1 MSKLTDIKQKILQFD
16 GGAFQELCDA
26 YLYKLGYRDVTSLGT
41 KSGTLKTTK
50 GIPDTYFLDSND
62 KYIFVMYTAQQTE
75 VPKKL
80 KEDIFDCLN
89 SQKTGIEVSDISEII
104 LCHTSSNIPAGKTNN
119 LYEVCSNKG
128 VLLKIL
134 GIDELASDIY
144 NRFHGIARDFLGV
157 PISTEQ
163 IFDLREFVMAYD
175 SNGMATPLST
185 TFQMR
190 KQETVDILEKIEQ
203 SKVTILTGPAG
214 VGKTRLALECCEKY
228 AEENNYRLF
237 CIQSNRLPIYE
248 DLKIFLN
255 KPDNYLLFI
264 DDGNQI
270 SGLNHVLQY
279 LTKAKQGYEIKIVIT
294 VRDYAKYSIVQEARN
309 FTKPEV
315 YGIGVFKDDEIKEL
329 LKENLQILNTNYLD
343 KIVRIAEGNARLAVL
358 AGKLAVDKQRLDS
371 INDATELYE
380 SYYGNVISRY
390 ILSENKELCAVAGI
404 LAFVSAIHL
413 EHLKG
418 LASLLES
425 LDISER
431 SFIKYVYQLHELEIV
446 DIYHDKAAK
455 ISDQCFGNYLLNYVF
470 VQKKIVPLAVM
481 IKACFISYRPRV
493 VNAVSTLANIFASN
507 EMHQQLEKEI
517 GIVWDD
523 FQKSGE
529 TYFLEYVKVFHSIR
543 PTETLLLVKEKI
555 DSLPYEAYDVS
566 SINFEEEKRRGRS
579 EDDFILHILRD
590 FCDTTDLPDA
600 LDLMFN
606 YYKRQPKN
614 FVSVY
619 QAICNAFV
627 VKKDS
632 YRYGFWTQKQLIT
645 KFVEH
650 SDIWRNEAVNI
661 LFLKIAAEFLKLVS
675 SPTEAG
681 RGNSFTF
688 YTIPIE
694 LSEGSEQYRGLIWNG
709 LLELYRNESHQLEI
723 EKILKGYGEGEGQKV
738 SHELVHYDFKYILK
752 FFDEFFSTQNLFHCI
767 IAQKLLDR
775 LKFLNMHPFDCL
787 SHYTNSMNY
796 KWYRILKGECHLEEY
811 VYYKEKKL
819 KEADIETLVQDCTE
833 TTIQTIM
840 EICLFSETYDTHQD
854 RELREGVQYAF
865 EVLSRNKGGFSNAVN
880 MYLVNN
886 TPLDIFPDP
895 IVAKMFELF
904 GDQET
909 YSIITKRTYDKKGD
923 WQFSFFKKLP
933 QHLVTEHYVQEFYD
947 FLANG
952 ETSEKAIFYRDLDF
966 LDHYVPHDQDI
977 YISTFKLIAAIYE
990 HSPYTFSLYTTLL
1003 FMNNKIEFNDLLKRF
1018 DSDPPLL
1025 KDIYF
1030 KLISYSEN
1038 VDRSGEFLINLN
1050 KVDPTFLQDYIQFVM
1065 SKSNDIWA
1073 SKKDEE
1079 RLSAIW
1085 ECDNYIE
1092 LANEIMETYY
1102 LDRETSTWSMV
1113 RHLTNALVYSDRKK
1127 LIEKRQ
1133 DEWIAHF
1140 VDENHQK
1147 VNVMLIIYSAI
1158 AELPSE
1164 RRKKHVL
1171 YLIRLNQNYELFDEL
1186 QLVPSI
1192 VGGSG
1197 DMIADMEKRISFLE
1211 SLLPSLTGIAFLKH
1225 KQKIAR
1231 DIEYWKKLIE
1241 REQVEEVFER
1251 L

>member
-16 GGAFQELCDA
+16 GGGFQELCDA
-26 YLYKLGYRDVTSLGT
+26 YLYKLGYENVTSLGT

-62 KYIFVMYTAQQTE
+62 KYIFVMYTTQQKE

-80 KEDIFDCLN
+80 EEDVFDCLN
-89 SQKTGIEVSDISEII
+89 FQKTGIEVSDISEII

-119 LYEVCSNKG
+119 LYEICSSKG

-175 SNGMATPLST
+175 SNGMAAPLST

-190 KQETVDILEKIEQ
+190 KQETVDVLEKIEQ
-203 SKVTILTGPAG
+203 NRVTILTGPAG

-228 AEENNYRLF
+228 AEENKYRLF

-294 VRDYAKYSIVQEARN
+294 VRDYAKYNIVQETRN
-309 FTKPEV
+309 FTIPEICE
-315 YGIGVFKDDEIKEL
+315 IGVFKDEEIKEL
-329 LKENLQILNTNYLD
+329 IKENLKILNTNYLD
-343 KIVRIAEGNARLAVL
+343 KIVRISEGNARLAVL

-380 SYYGNVISRY
+380 NYYGNVISRH

-404 LAFVSAIHL
+404 LAFISAIHL
-413 EHLKG
+413 DHLKG
-418 LASLLES
+418 LVSLLES
-425 LDISER
+425 LGISES
-431 SFIKYVYQLHELEIV
+431 SFIKYVYELHELEIV

-481 IKACFISYRPRV
+481 IKACFVSYRHRV
-493 VNAVSTLANIFASN
+493 VNAVNTLANIFASN

-523 FQKSGE
+523 FQKSE
-529 TYFLEYVKVFHSIR
+529 EAYFLEYVKIFHSIR

-555 DSLPYEAYDVS
+555 DSLPYEAYDVN
-566 SINFEEEKRRGRS
+566 SINFDEEKRRGKS
-579 EDDFILHILRD
+579 EDNFILRILGG

-600 LDLMFN
+600 LDLMFD

-619 QAICNAFV
+619 QAICNTFV

-632 YRYGFWTQKQLIT
+632 HRYGYWTQNQLIT

-688 YTIPIE
+688 YKIPIE

-709 LLELYRNESHQLEI
+709 LLELYQRDNYQLEI
-723 EKILKGYGEGEGQKV
+723 EKIIAGYGSGQGRKIDHDV
-738 SHELVHYDFKYILK
+738 VKYDFKYIK
-752 FFDEFFSTQNLFHCI
+752 QFFEERFSPD
-767 IAQKLLDR
+767 K
-775 LKFLNMHPFDCL
+775 L
-787 SHYTNSMNY
+787 SHCLIAKKVSEHFTFFTEIQSECFSLFINSPDY
-796 KWYRILKGECHLEEY
+796 KFYSILKGKRQLEELDY
-811 VYYKEKKL
+811 HKERELKKADIHVL
-819 KEADIETLVQDCTE
+819 FDNFSKATIHKMLDICLIFNQEDSEGNWGLQDGVQCAFNVLSQNKEAFL
-833 TTIQTIM
+833 
-840 EICLFSETYDTHQD
+840 
-854 RELREGVQYAF
+854 YAID
-865 EVLSRNKGGFSNAVN
+865 
-880 MYLVNN
+880 MYLMNN
-886 TPLDIFPDP
+886 TPLDIVPDP
-895 IVAKMFELF
+895 IVAKMLDIC
-904 GDQET
+904 GDKET
-909 YSIITKRTYDKKGD
+909 YSIINQRKYAKKAD
-923 WQFSFFKKLP
+923 WQFSFFKNLP
-933 QHLVTEHYVQEFYD
+933 QQLFTEQYLQDFYKFLSSKEIFQNVTTTKE
-947 FLANG
+947 
-952 ETSEKAIFYRDLDF
+952 LDF
-966 LDHYVPHDQDI
+966 LQYNPDVYM
-977 YISTFKLIAAIYE
+977 TTLRLINQMYE
-990 HSPYTFSLYTTLL
+990 YSPSVFSLYVEPLFNIYKTQPEELL
-1003 FMNNKIEFNDLLKRF
+1003 SRFKSDLN
-1018 DSDPPLL
+1018 LL
-1025 KDIYF
+1025 KDLYF
-1030 KLISYSEN
+1030 NLISCREN
-1038 VDRSGEFLINLN
+1038 VDSRGKFLFNFN
-1050 KVDPTFLQDYIQFVM
+1050 SFDSSFLEDYIQYIM
-1065 SKSNDIWA
+1065 N
-1073 SKKDEE
+1073 KDEDMWAHE
-1079 RLSAIW
+1079 KDEDRLSRIW
-1085 ECDNYIE
+1085 KWDNYIH
-1092 LANEIMETYY
+1092 LADQIMETYY
-1102 LDRETSTWSMV
+1102 LNREASIRSMA
-1113 RHLTNALVYSDRKK
+1113 RHITNALIYPDQAELV
-1127 LIEKRQ
+1127 EKRQ
-1133 DEWIAHF
+1133 DEWITHF

-1147 VNVMLIIYSAI
+1147 VHVMLIIYSAI
-1158 AELPSE
+1158 AELPFE

-1171 YLIRLNQNYELFDEL
+1171 YLIRLNQNYELFDKL

-1192 VGGSG
+1192 VGGWG
-1197 DMIADMEKRISFLE
+1197 NMIADMEKRISFLE
-1211 SLLPSLTGIAFLKH
+1211 SLLPSLTGITYLRH
-1225 KQKIAR
+1225 KQKIER
-1231 DIEYWKKLIE
+1231 HIEMWKREIE